1 LASADVHEY
10 PLNCNGTPPSKRVP
24 AIIGQRGAKP
34 EECFSPRLAK
44 EIFASGTGL
53 ISLIY
58 QKYRQFLKMSF
69 CIHDPRLR
77 RKKMFRAR
85 DWTQYAFSSSGAG
98 LWCYRPMSTFADT
111 RRKAIQPTLARLPPL
126 TSLRAFVATA
136 RHLNFVRAAEELH
149 VTSAAVGQQIRL
161 LEDYLG
167 QPLFDRVRGQLHLTP
182 AGLGLVPGLTGAFDA
197 VLAAVAQFVQS
208 DHEQPIRISVA
219 PSFASKWLIPRLD
232 ALRRAAPGLEVLV
245 DASTQLT
252 NLDAGDADCVIR
264 YGSGQYP
271 GLVVD
276 HLFSEAVLPVCSP
289 EFADA
294 QGLWG
299 NPRAIEHVPLLHEE
313 GAEHD
318 QSFPDWAGWLRAA
331 GLSYYPSQGGFRLN
345 QSSLVL
351 DAAAAGQGLGLG
363 KIRLAEAEIRS
374 GRLVSPFGVP
384 QPVSSSYFFAT
395 TAHAAR
401 QMRVDLLREWLLAEA
416 RALQTMEEIIMRRIR
431 PAADMMAA
439 E

>member
-1 LASADVHEY
+1 
-10 PLNCNGTPPSKRVP
+10 
-24 AIIGQRGAKP
+24 
-34 EECFSPRLAK
+34 
-44 EIFASGTGL
+44 
-53 ISLIY
+53 
-58 QKYRQFLKMSF
+58 
-69 CIHDPRLR
+69 
-77 RKKMFRAR
+77 
-85 DWTQYAFSSSGAG
+85 
-98 LWCYRPMSTFADT
+98 MSTLPNS

-126 TSLRAFVATA
+126 TSLRTFVATA

-167 QPLFDRVRGQLHLTP
+167 QSLFNRVRGQLQLTP
-182 AGLGLVPGLTGAFDA
+182 AGLALVPGLTDAFDA
-197 VLAAVAQFVQS
+197 VLAAMAQFATS
-208 DHEQPIRISVA
+208 DHEQPIRVSVA

-232 ALRRAAPGLEVLV
+232 ALRRAAPGLQVLV

-264 YGSGQYP
+264 YGSGAYA

-294 QGLWG
+294 HSLWDG
-299 NPRAIEHVPLLHEE
+299 PHAIDGVPLLHEE
-313 GAEHD
+313 GPEHD
-318 QSFPDWAGWLRAA
+318 QSCPDWSGWLRAA
-331 GLSYYPSQGGFRLN
+331 GLSCHASQGGFRLS

-351 DAAAAGQGLGLG
+351 DAALAGQGLGLG

-395 TAHAAR
+395 TAHTAR
-401 QMRVDLLREWLLAEA
+401 LMRVDLFREWLLAEA
-416 RALQTMEEIIMRRIR
+416 RTLQTMDKIVARRIR
-431 PAADMMAA
+431 PATDMIAA